1 MKERVAELVGDRA
14 KLMWVST
21 FHSACVRILRKEAS
35 LLGYTNSFTIY
46 DQSDSLRLITIIMR
60 DLNLDAKR
68 YAPRAVASLIS
79 QSKNELLG
87 PADYLNQSK
96 DQFQEIVAQVFAIYQ
111 KRLTGANSMD
121 FDDLIAKTVEVLQ
134 RHPEV
139 RAKYRSRFKHI
150 LVDEYQL
157 SNGNRILLI
166 AEGRLVN
173 LGAAEGSPAAVL
185 EFSLAD
191 EEIIARLS
199 SRRTCRDCGASN
211 VGVDKCP
218 TCGGEVYQ
226 REDDKAEVI
235 TRRLEVYAEQTAPI
249 ISFYRNEGLL
259 ISVSAVG
266 NVEDITA
273 SAISALSRV
282 AQ

>member
-1 MKERVAELVGDRA
+1 MRLVLVGPPGAGKGTQAQFLAAHFSIPHISTGDIFRANLKAGTELGNQAKAFMDRGELVPDSVTNEMVKDRLTHEDVA
-14 KLMWVST
+14 NG
-21 FHSACVRILRKEAS
+21 F
-35 LLGYTNSFTIY
+35 LLDGFPRNVA
-46 DQSDSLRLITIIMR
+46 QAEVL
-60 DLNLDAKR
+60 
-68 YAPRAVASLIS
+68 RAVLAE
-79 QSKNELLG
+79 K
-87 PADYLNQSK
+87 
-96 DQFQEIVAQVFAIYQ
+96 
-111 KRLTGANSMD
+111 
-121 FDDLIAKTVEVLQ
+121 KTPL
-134 RHPEV
+134 H
-139 RAKYRSRFKHI
+139 
-150 LVDEYQL
+150 
-157 SNGNRILLI
+157 
-166 AEGRLVN
+166 
-173 LGAAEGSPAAVL
+173 AVL

-191 EEIIARLS
+191 EEIVSRLS
-199 SRRTCRDCGASN
+199 SRRTCRDCGAPS

>member
-1 MKERVAELVGDRA
+1 MRLVLVGPPGAGKGTQAQFLAAHFSIPHISTGDIFRANLKAGTDLGNQAKSFMDRGELVPDSVTNEMVRDRLTHEDVA
-14 KLMWVST
+14 NG
-21 FHSACVRILRKEAS
+21 F
-35 LLGYTNSFTIY
+35 LLDGF
-46 DQSDSLRLITIIMR
+46 
-60 DLNLDAKR
+60 
-68 YAPRAVASLIS
+68 PR
-79 QSKNELLG
+79 N
-87 PADYLNQSK
+87 
-96 DQFQEIVAQVFAIYQ
+96 VAQA
-111 KRLTGANSMD
+111 
-121 FDDLIAKTVEVLQ
+121 EVL
-134 RHPEV
+134 
-139 RAKYRSRFKHI
+139 RAI
-150 LVDEYQL
+150 LADKKTPL
-157 SNGNRILLI
+157 H
-166 AEGRLVN
+166 
-173 LGAAEGSPAAVL
+173 AVL

-199 SRRTCRDCGASN
+199 SRRTCRDCGAPS

-259 ISVSAVG
+259 ISVSAAG

>member
-1 MKERVAELVGDRA
+1 MRLVLVGPPGAGKGTQAQFLAVHFSIPHISTGDIFRANLKAGTELGNQAKGFMDRGELVPDSVTNEMVKDRLTHDDVA
-14 KLMWVST
+14 NG
-21 FHSACVRILRKEAS
+21 F
-35 LLGYTNSFTIY
+35 LLDGF
-46 DQSDSLRLITIIMR
+46 
-60 DLNLDAKR
+60 
-68 YAPRAVASLIS
+68 PR
-79 QSKNELLG
+79 N
-87 PADYLNQSK
+87 
-96 DQFQEIVAQVFAIYQ
+96 VAQA
-111 KRLTGANSMD
+111 
-121 FDDLIAKTVEVLQ
+121 EVL
-134 RHPEV
+134 
-139 RAKYRSRFKHI
+139 RAI
-150 LVDEYQL
+150 L
-157 SNGNRILLI
+157 
-166 AEGRLVN
+166 AEKKTPLH
-173 LGAAEGSPAAVL
+173 AVL

-199 SRRTCRDCGASN
+199 SRRTCRECGAPS
-211 VGVDKCP
+211 VGVERCP
-218 TCGGEVYQ
+218 SCGGEVYQ